1 MGVGDRDVETLNGAV
16 DPDNSKDVIK
26 TKTNHCEQHSENG
39 AITKSTAAEAGDDQN
54 IDHVFDVS
62 IVLPHQPYNI
72 QIPVSLQGQIQ
83 DLRSAIVEQPGTFQY
98 TCFYLEH
105 NGQRINDFTDLSDV
119 KGLTAG
125 SEIRLIE
132 DPYTEREARMHVV
145 RIREIIGAAGNRVD
159 VLNGVDAGL
168 SLHES
173 VAPWNGPDAASAAKQ
188 KSANSKLTADAHPL
202 SDFKVDGPISIQ
214 TLLPPSQEAPPKTIK
229 ALGISPWNPPPPMF
243 RQRGH
248 LLYLQLTTNEGE
260 QFQITSH
267 VSGFFVNRSSNSK
280 FDPIP
285 KASPKNA
292 MAHSL
297 LTLIQ
302 TLSPSFSNAF
312 NMLLEA
318 NNKRDPLATFQLT
331 SAIPSNPWLVQASS
345 FSAAAHQ
352 PDLTRTQE
360 TYLLSGV
367 ENTETLRDWNEEIQS
382 TRELPRETVQD
393 RVFRERL
400 LAKIFAEFNDAA
412 ARGGA
417 LVARGEV
424 APLNPTESK
433 DAQIFVY
440 NGIFYSFGAD
450 GVGTFTS
457 EGGDEAA
464 RIAVG
469 KDVAGVKMVNQLDIP
484 GLATP
489 GTIIVDY
496 LGKRLVAQSIVPGIF
511 KQRDPE
517 EPQVDYGGVE
527 GKDVVADNEA
537 FVPSFSQVSKAL
549 KVKKH
554 AVWDKEGKKHVLE
567 GSVETKGLLGT
578 DGRKYILDLYRL
590 TPLDISWLDGYWT
603 DSVDHDQKPLE
614 RNYPHRMS
622 VLRPELIESYWRV
635 KMSEYVKAELDKRK
649 NDQKDDV
656 DGEKSDQPDQT
667 PPGETGDTQ
676 VSGTSGAE
684 TNGLETA
691 KDRGRVDISAFSLS
705 LNPDVFCGQVP
716 QTAEEKEEWAND
728 EREVRAVADHL
739 HQKIIPE
746 LIHDLQEQEVGFP
759 MDGQSLSRLMHK
771 RGINVRYVGKLASL
785 TKEGTSRLQALKDL
799 AEQEMI
805 ARAFKH
811 VANRYLKT
819 LPTAMAPSCVA
830 HLLNCLL
837 GTETNSSP
845 KAQLDEDLQYLY
857 KDADYSFADATPQSL
872 QTDIEA
878 QTQLRYRYTLEES
891 WLSGVR
897 RPQLLREIALKLGLQ
912 LVAKDYCLSPASQ
925 SQPSDLAPMANGS
938 ATQLSID
945 GHATNGSGG
954 KKKKKRNNGDSPP
967 ASATAS
973 TILEPPHKFVPD
985 DIVNIVPIVK
995 DSNSKSV
1002 LAEEALEAGRI
1013 SMMQNQKEL
1022 GQELLLE
1029 SLSLHEQIYGILH
1042 PEVARVY
1049 HQLAMLYYTID
1060 EKDAAVEL
1068 AHKAVVISERTI
1080 GIDSDETIL
1089 SYLNLSLFEH
1099 ANGNTAVALACQR
1112 HALELWK
1119 IVYGPDH
1126 PDIMTTHNNA
1136 AVMLQ
1141 HLKLFHES
1149 RVWFEKSH
1157 TVSEQMCGKD
1167 SIATASLAFQLAQ
1180 ALALDQD
1187 HKGAVNR
1194 MREAY
1199 SIFHHKL
1206 GADDRNTK
1214 EADSWL
1220 DQLTVNAVS
1229 IAKHAKDVQA
1239 QKVRRALFTP
1249 RVTLRT
1255 QPQAPVG
1262 HSSTEGMNGR
1272 VPNSTDGLDNR
1283 SIDELMKYIESSG
1296 DATRKTPTKKR
1307 KNPRSRRAGS
1317 SV

>member
-1 MGVGDRDVETLNGAV
+1 MTRTALSLNQTIQKVERNQTSKVCGYGWNLLLNTLR
-16 DPDNSKDVIK
+16 
-26 TKTNHCEQHSENG
+26 QL
-39 AITKSTAAEAGDDQN
+39 
-54 IDHVFDVS
+54 DVS
-62 IVLPHQPYNI
+62 T
-72 QIPVSLQGQIQ
+72 QGQVQ
-83 DLRSAIVEQPGTFQY
+83 DLRSAIVEQPSTFQY
-98 TCFYLEH
+98 TCFHLEH
-105 NGQRINDFTDLSDV
+105 NGQRINDFAELSEV
-119 KGLTAG
+119 TALAAG

-145 RIREIIGAAGNRVD
+145 RVREIIGAAGDRVD
-159 VLNGVDAGL
+159 AFNGVDAGL
-168 SLHES
+168 SLHET
-173 VAPWNGPDAASAAKQ
+173 VAPWTGSDVGFAAKP
-188 KSANSKLTADAHPL
+188 KSANSKRTANENPL
-202 SDFKVDGPISIQ
+202 SDFSFDGPPSIQ
-214 TLLPPSQEAPPKTIK
+214 TLVPPNRDPLPKTIK
-229 ALGISPWNPPPPMF
+229 GLCVSSWNPPPPTF

-280 FDPIP
+280 FDPLP

-297 LTLIQ
+297 LSLIRSI
-302 TLSPSFSNAF
+302 SPSFADIF
-312 NMLLEA
+312 KALLEA
-318 NNKRDPLATFQLT
+318 NNQRDPLATFQPT
-331 SAIPSNPWLVQASS
+331 SAIPSNPWLVSASS
-345 FSAAAHQ
+345 ASATAHQ

-412 ARGGA
+412 ARGAA

-464 RIAVG
+464 RVAVG
-469 KDVAGVKMVNQLDIP
+469 KDVAGVKSVNQLDIP

-496 LGKRLVAQSIVPGIF
+496 LGRRLVAQSIVPGIF
-511 KQRDPE
+511 KQREPD

-527 GKDVVADNEA
+527 GKDVVADNDA
-537 FVPSFSQVSKAL
+537 FVPTFSQVSKAL
-549 KVKKH
+549 RVKRH
-554 AVWDKEGKKHVLE
+554 SVWDKEGKEHVLE

-590 TPLDISWLDGYWT
+590 TPLDISWLDAYWT
-603 DSVDHDQKPLE
+603 DSVGHGQKPLE

-622 VLRPELIESYWRV
+622 VLRPELIDAYWRV
-635 KMSEYVKAELDKRK
+635 KMSEFVKAELDKRK
-649 NDQKDDV
+649 DDTEGEIAVEKVDQSDQSSSGENETAQKDISAKAEPN
-656 DGEKSDQPDQT
+656 GT
-667 PPGETGDTQ
+667 ETR
-676 VSGTSGAE
+676 
-684 TNGLETA
+684 
-691 KDRGRVDISAFSLS
+691 KDRARVDISAFSFS

-716 QTAEEKEEWAND
+716 QSAEDKEEWSND
-728 EREVRAVADHL
+728 EREVRAVAAHL

-746 LIHDLQEQEVGFP
+746 FIHDLKEGEVGFP

-771 RGINVRYVGKLASL
+771 RGINIRYVGKLASL
-785 TKEGTSRLQALKDL
+785 TKDGSPRLQALKAL

-811 VANRYLKT
+811 VANHYVKN
-819 LPTAMAPSCVA
+819 LPIPMAASCLV

-837 GTETNSSP
+837 GYETNISP
-845 KAQLDEDLQYLY
+845 KARLDEDLQDLY
-857 KDADYSFADATPQSL
+857 KDADYSFANATPQSL
-872 QTDIEA
+872 RTDIEA
-878 QTQLRYRYTLEES
+878 QAQLRYRYTLEDS
-891 WLSGVR
+891 WFSSVR
-897 RPQLLREIALKLGLQ
+897 PAQLLREIALKLGLQ
-912 LVAKDYCLSPASQ
+912 LVAKDYSLSPASDSRNVNEV
-925 SQPSDLAPMANGS
+925 SQTNGA
-938 ATQLSID
+938 ATHSPID
-945 GHATNGSGG
+945 GHLVNGTGSNGG
-954 KKKKKRNNGDSPP
+954 KKKKKRNGGDSPP
-967 ASATAS
+967 ASTSAS
-973 TILEPPHKFVPD
+973 NILEPPLTFLAD

-995 DSNSKSV
+995 DSSSKSV

-1049 HQLAMLYYTID
+1049 HQLAMLYYNLN

-1089 SYLNLSLFEH
+1089 SYLNLGLFEH
-1099 ANGNTAVALACQR
+1099 ANNNTAVALACQR

-1126 PDIMTTHNNA
+1126 PDCMTTYNNA

-1157 TVSEQMCGKD
+1157 SVSEQMCGKD
-1167 SIATASLAFQLAQ
+1167 SVSTASLAFQLAQ

-1187 HKGAVNR
+1187 HKGAVKR

-1199 SIFHHKL
+1199 SVFHHKL
-1206 GADDRNTK
+1206 GADDRNTR

-1239 QKVRRALFTP
+1239 QRIRRALFTP

-1262 HSSTEGMNGR
+1262 GQSSSSAEGINGHAA
-1272 VPNSTDGLDNR
+1272 PQSDGGSLDNR

-1296 DATRKTPTKKR
+1296 DASRKTPTKKR
-1307 KNPRSRRAGS
+1307 KNPRSHRRA
-1317 SV
+1317 